1 MSNIYP
7 TKLLITTPSSALLGN
22 SLLKNIFPRFPKRK
36 IAVFVLKYVKFC
48 FNSIAKEAFHDS
60 SDIGRTI
67 PIVPR
72 IEIPPI
78 IPNFAFIVFLA
89 ASSPKGTLISTSI
102 PFPSGRNSSTILVNI
117 FIGVGLIADFPI
129 STGSPTFV
137 TFPTP
142 FPPKILILLSFLKLT
157 FETISKPCVASGS
170 SPPSF
175 TTVAIA

>member
-7 TKLLITTPSSALLGN
+7 TKLLITTPSSDFSGN
-22 SLLKNIFPRFPKRK
+22 SFFKNIFPLFPKRN

-48 FNSIAKEAFHDS
+48 FSSIAREAFHDS

-78 IPNFAFIVFLA
+78 IPNFPFIVFLA
-89 ASSPKGTLISTSI
+89 ASSPRGTLISTST
-102 PFPSGRNSSTILVNI
+102 PFPDGRSSFTIPISI
-117 FIGVGLIADFPI
+117 FIGVGFIADFPT
-129 STGSPTFV
+129 STGSPIFV

-142 FPPKILILLSFLKLT
+142 FPPKILILSSSLKLT
-157 FETISKPCVASGS
+157 FDMISRPCVASGS

-175 TTVAIA
+175 MTVAVA